1 MAKVAINELTL
12 NTVRTTPLIKPIKR
26 QKENT
31 AKKPKKILP
40 LIFITSI
47 TITVTNDINAPTDKS
62 TSPLVNKIVIP
73 KATIITVDEDLR
85 MLLIF

>member
-12 NTVRTTPLIKPIKR
+12 NTVRTTPLIKPIKK

-47 TITVTNDINAPTDKS
+47 TIMYK
-62 TSPLVNKIVIP
+62 
-73 KATIITVDEDLR
+73 
-85 MLLIF
+85 